1 MWPRGRVDGQR
12 AEYRRLGAGRR
23 LLDRWVAPREGKAR
37 AQTICQ
43 GRWPAAREAQ
53 PATVQRTGRPVLD
66 TTLECPVD

>member
-43 GRWPAAREAQ
+43 GRWPAAREVPSRPQYSAQ
-53 PATVQRTGRPVLD
+53 GDQFSTQR
-66 TTLECPVD
+66 